1 MSDEKADYS
10 EIAEVYDRAR
20 PGDSPHLEWW
30 FERIA
35 EVGQLGPGRRLID
48 LGCGTGRWTI
58 PLTERT
64 GCETVGVDSSPEMLE
79 KAREKDRGNV
89 VTWLEGDVEY
99 LDMIE
104 PESFDCAFMSLMMH
118 HVYDH
123 QTTFR
128 GVHRVLRFGGVFLIR
143 QGTLEQ
149 ILNDVTHQFF
159 PETVSID
166 LARTP
171 LTCQIEGWLEKAGF
185 EDIKAEL
192 VKQTSYPSNERLLT
206 ELRLRVISVLRM
218 ISDEAFEAGL
228 QRVEEYFRSNPE
240 DESLRQDLFTLFSA
254 RKPQ

>member
-1 MSDEKADYS
+1 MSDERTDYS

-58 PLTERT
+58 PLAEGT
-64 GCETVGVDSSPEMLE
+64 GCETVGVDSSPEMLA
-79 KAREKDRGNV
+79 KAREKDRDGL

-99 LDMIE
+99 LDIVE

-128 GVHRVLRFGGVFLIR
+128 GVYRILRPGGVFLIR

-149 ILNDVTHQFF
+149 ILNDVTHRFF
-159 PETVSID
+159 PETVSVD

-171 LTCQIEGWLEKAGF
+171 LRCQIEGGLEKAGF
-185 EDIKAEL
+185 EGMEAEV

-206 ELRLRVISVLRM
+206 ELQLRVISVLRI

-228 QRVEEYFRSNPE
+228 RRVDDYMQENPE

-254 RKPQ
+254 RRPQ